1 MGRQTRQLVWRL
13 AVLMAEHKIKTT
25 VDLTRRLKEVGVI
38 ISPSQ
43 LGRIVY
49 DMPRR
54 ISTEL
59 LEGLINVFECE
70 MGDLFRLE
78 QGASKQAGAVR
89 HKKRS

>member
-25 VDLTRRLKEVGVI
+25 VDLTRRLKEVGVT

-49 DMPRR
+49 DRPRR
-54 ISTEL
+54 VSTEL
-59 LEGLINVFECE
+59 LEGLVNVFECGVE
-70 MGDLFRLE
+70 DLFRLE
-78 QGASKQAGAVR
+78 QCTLKQAGAVPYDT
-89 HKKRS
+89 RS